1 MGDEITSKLNVA
13 VVVSLADPAVR
24 SRVSISASTCASS
37 DGGRSRRFAEGRCQQ
52 MWPIIKQ
59 LGAKGEQG
67 GRSRGELDLVLRCEF
82 AEGQVRGHK

>member
-1 MGDEITSKLNVA
+1 
-13 VVVSLADPAVR
+13 
-24 SRVSISASTCASS
+24 
-37 DGGRSRRFAEGRCQQ
+37 